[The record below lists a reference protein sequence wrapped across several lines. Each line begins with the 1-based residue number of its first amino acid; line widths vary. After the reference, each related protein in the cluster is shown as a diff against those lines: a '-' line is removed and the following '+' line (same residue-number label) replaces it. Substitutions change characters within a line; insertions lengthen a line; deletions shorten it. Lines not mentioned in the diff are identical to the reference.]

1 MLGGESAKKIVMV
14 ESDNFQIM
22 QEFILKENLQIKH
35 GGTSPDLIPGE
46 NNLFPPVVP
55 SDLYKKPDEIL
66 NIVTPDEYKNMC
78 LNSKPFKPYAICE
91 AYIKRWEK
99 EKKEEEMKLKKKNS
113 EINEDI
119 GDLII
124 EFEKAMNFTKINN
137 NKYKKYEPKPF
148 ENNLIKNFFKGFK

>member
-35 GGTSPDLIPGE
+35 GGTSPVLIPGE
-46 NNLFPPVVP
+46 NNLFSPVVP

-78 LNSKPFKPYAICE
+78 LNSKPFKPYAICVNL
-91 AYIKRWEK
+91 ILNNGKRKKRRRNEIIK
-99 EKKEEEMKLKKKNS
+99 EK
-113 EINEDI
+113 
-119 GDLII
+119 
-124 EFEKAMNFTKINN
+124 FR
-137 NKYKKYEPKPF
+137 NK
-148 ENNLIKNFFKGFK
+148 